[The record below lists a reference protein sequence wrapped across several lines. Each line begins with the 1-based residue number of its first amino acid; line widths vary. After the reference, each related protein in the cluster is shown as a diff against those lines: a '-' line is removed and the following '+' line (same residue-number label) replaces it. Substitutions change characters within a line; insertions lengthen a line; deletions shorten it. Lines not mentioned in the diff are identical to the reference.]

1 MLNYVKVEK
10 MLETHE
16 NRSGLIK
23 TITSPLGFFVLSLL
37 IVEAFLSTV
46 LIFSDLDV
54 SSKNVGMW
62 MGAALFL
69 LVVAGVLLLVW
80 YKPTH
85 LTFGEKSHLD
95 LLKAQNSWGTSDEPE
110 TKRQVES
117 TPPSTPDET
126 TDISIV

>member
-1 MLNYVKVEK
+1 MQDERTSLV
-10 MLETHE
+10 
-16 NRSGLIK
+16 K

-54 SSKNVGMW
+54 NSKYVGMW
-62 MGAALFL
+62 MGAILFL
-69 LVVAGVLLLVW
+69 IVVVGVLLLVW
-80 YKPTH
+80 FKPTH

-110 TKRQVES
+110 TKKEVENS
-117 TPPSTPDET
+117 PLTTPEMNVT
-126 TDISIV
+126 I